1 MAPPSRMQHARRRL
15 RVARYSI
22 GAVAVSAFAAFGFVV
37 RDAHPAT
44 HSNATT
50 AVSSTTNT
58 ASTAASNNDDSSSS
72 FGGSAV
78 ISPAPQTVAPQV
90 QSSGS

>member
-1 MAPPSRMQHARRRL
+1 MATPSRLQLARRRL
-15 RVARYSI
+15 RIARYSI
-22 GAVAVSAFAAFGFVV
+22 GAATLTAFGAFGFAV

-44 HSNATT
+44 HTTATT
-50 AVSSTTNT
+50 STTT
-58 ASTAASNNDDSSSS
+58 SSDDSSTY
-72 FGGSAV
+72 FGGSAS

>member
-1 MAPPSRMQHARRRL
+1 MQLARRRL

-22 GAVAVSAFAAFGFVV
+22 GAVTLSAFAAFGFAV

-44 HSNATT
+44 HTS
-50 AVSSTTNT
+50 T
-58 ASTAASNNDDSSSS
+58 ASAAASNAGTSSTQDSS
-72 FGGSAV
+72 GNVV
-78 ISPAPQTVAPQV
+78 ISPAPQAVAPLV

>member
-1 MAPPSRMQHARRRL
+1 MATPSRMQLARRRL

-22 GAVAVSAFAAFGFVV
+22 GAATLTAFAAFGFAV

-44 HSNATT
+44 HTSTST
-50 AVSSTTNT
+50 AT
-58 ASTAASNNDDSSSS
+58 ASTATSSDDSSTY
-72 FGGSAV
+72 FGGSAS

>member
-1 MAPPSRMQHARRRL
+1 MQLARRRL

-22 GAVAVSAFAAFGFVV
+22 GAVAVTAFAAFGLAV
-37 RDAHPAT
+37 RAAHPAT
-44 HSNATT
+44 HTGTATSSAAASAST
-50 AVSSTTNT
+50 ASSSTT
-58 ASTAASNNDDSSSS
+58 

-78 ISPAPQTVAPQV
+78 ISPATQASAPTV

>member
-1 MAPPSRMQHARRRL
+1 MQLARRRL

-44 HSNATT
+44 HTTTTT
-50 AVSSTTNT
+50 AVAST
-58 ASTAASNNDDSSSS
+58 ASTDDSSTF
-72 FGGSAV
+72 FGGSASV
-78 ISPAPQTVAPQV
+78 SPAPQTVAPQV

>member
-1 MAPPSRMQHARRRL
+1 MQLARRRL

-22 GAVAVSAFAAFGFVV
+22 GAATLTAFAAFGFAV

-44 HSNATT
+44 HT
-50 AVSSTTNT
+50 STSAAT
-58 ASTAASNNDDSSSS
+58 ASSAASNDDSSTY
-72 FGGSAV
+72 FGGSAS

>member
-1 MAPPSRMQHARRRL
+1 MAPSSRIQTARRRL

-22 GAVAVSAFAAFGFVV
+22 GAVAVTAFGAFGFAV

-44 HSNATT
+44 KTGTPAVTATSPSIADSATT
-50 AVSSTTNT
+50 
-58 ASTAASNNDDSSSS
+58 
-72 FGGSAV
+72 FGGSAS
-78 ISPAPQTVAPQV
+78 ISPAPQFAAPQV

>member
-1 MAPPSRMQHARRRL
+1 MATPSRMQLARRRL

-22 GAVAVSAFAAFGFVV
+22 GAATLTAFAAFGFAV

-44 HSNATT
+44 HT
-50 AVSSTTNT
+50 ST
-58 ASTAASNNDDSSSS
+58 STATAGTATSSDDSSTY
-72 FGGSAV
+72 FGGSAS

>member
-1 MAPPSRMQHARRRL
+1 MQLARRRL

-22 GAVAVSAFAAFGFVV
+22 GAVAVTAFAAFGFVA

-44 HSNATT
+44 HSTST
-50 AVSSTTNT
+50 AVASSTSAPAATSGD
-58 ASTAASNNDDSSSS
+58 STF
-72 FGGSAV
+72 FGGSAS
-78 ISPAPQTVAPQV
+78 ISPAPQTSAPQI

>member
-1 MAPPSRMQHARRRL
+1 MATPSRLQLARRRL
-15 RVARYSI
+15 RIARYSI
-22 GAVAVSAFAAFGFVV
+22 GAAALTAFAAVGFAV

-44 HSNATT
+44 HTSTSTATT
-50 AVSSTTNT
+50 STETSS
-58 ASTAASNNDDSSSS
+58 DDSSTS
-72 FGGSAV
+72 FGGSAS

>member
-1 MAPPSRMQHARRRL
+1 MATASRMQLARRRL

-22 GAVAVSAFAAFGFVV
+22 GAATLAAFAAFGLAV

-44 HSNATT
+44 HTSTSSATAGT
-50 AVSSTTNT
+50 ATSSDDSTT
-58 ASTAASNNDDSSSS
+58 

>member
-1 MAPPSRMQHARRRL
+1 MATPSRLQLARRRV

-22 GAVAVSAFAAFGFVV
+22 GAATLTAFTAFGFAV

-44 HSNATT
+44 HTSASTSTSSAAASAST
-50 AVSSTTNT
+50 ANSSTT
-58 ASTAASNNDDSSSS
+58 
-72 FGGSAV
+72 FGGSGV

>member
-1 MAPPSRMQHARRRL
+1 MQLARRRL

-22 GAVAVSAFAAFGFVV
+22 GAATLTAFAAFGFAV

-44 HSNATT
+44 HTSTST
-50 AVSSTTNT
+50 ASRASST
-58 ASTAASNNDDSSSS
+58 DDSATF
-72 FGGSAV
+72 FGGSAS